1 MSRDTKAL
9 ITFVNTMLAIWVS
22 NIIYQIG
29 YNIGYWELPE
39 KIDRD
44 VSGHT
49 FGIFLAFIVILFPTY
64 KLTKKYLWNK

>member
-9 ITFVNTMLAIWVS
+9 ITFVITMVAIWVS

-39 KIDRD
+39 IVDRD
-44 VSGHT
+44 
-49 FGIFLAFIVILFPTY
+49 LFSQI
-64 KLTKKYLWNK
+64 